1 MVIYLEFVLISLWE
15 LDKNTT
21 RLIGQRSI
29 TDFTEAEI
37 KLIDDQEENEVHS
50 DSEEEK
56 EDNEL

>member
-1 MVIYLEFVLISLWE
+1 MVIYLEFVLISLWD

-50 DSEEEK
+50 DSEE
-56 EDNEL
+56 